1 MKGHFQAFRSVMLK
15 INFAGYIL
23 SLGHPNSS
31 QWKDSLVGAGSQ
43 VGIRLEAV
51 TGGGGDMDIS
61 FANTEQSEA
70 APSLAYIQ
78 GGAVASAAS

>member
-1 MKGHFQAFRSVMLK
+1 MLK
-15 INFAGYIL
+15 INSAGHIW
-23 SLGHPNSS
+23 SLGHPSSS

-51 TGGGGDMDIS
+51 TGERGDTGIS

-70 APSLAYIQ
+70 APSLAYLQ
-78 GGAVASAAS
+78 GGAAASAAS